1 MNILDQIDEPEKLK
15 RLTTA
20 ELVQL
25 AKEIRAFLVE
35 SVSKTGGHFGANLGV
50 VELTLALHRVFHSP
64 EDKIVWDVGHQAYVH
79 KLLTGRKEGFAS
91 LRQFGGMAGFPRRDE
106 SVHDQ
111 FGVGHASTSI
121 SAALGMAVARD
132 LQKKDNHVIAVIGD
146 GALTGG
152 MAMEALNHAGHL
164 GTNLLV
170 VLNDNEMSISEN
182 VGAVSKYLTKLRSD
196 PTYARAKADLEQIL
210 RRLPAIGNRLTNT
223 LERFKDGMR
232 NLVVPGQFFEA
243 FGFRYLGPVDGHD
256 LAGMI
261 HTLEDAKRLK
271 GPVLLHVITQ
281 KGKGY
286 ASAENAIDKWHAW
299 PTPKG
304 DKQTKSYSQIFAETL
319 RDLAKDDPRIV
330 AVSAAMLPGTG
341 LSAFQSAFPNRCFDV
356 GIAEQH
362 AATFCAGLATQ
373 GMRPVF
379 AVYSTFLQRA
389 YDQLIHDVAIQNLP
403 VLFAVDRAG
412 LVGADGETHQGAFDI
427 SYARTLPNLTIMMPK
442 DAAELRQMIHTA
454 LTLNGPCIVR
464 YPRADTH
471 PLVETSPIEH
481 VPIGKAE
488 IVREGSQV
496 AIFALGP
503 MVAMAETAADAL
515 LQAHGISAKVVNLR
529 FVKPLDEA
537 LVIECGRHMP
547 IVTVE
552 EASTLGGA
560 GSAILEALAAADV
573 CTPLHRLGLPDEF
586 IPHGG
591 RNELLKSIGLTVDGI
606 VQACLDVV
614 SVQTA
619 RQSHMLVED

>member
-1 MNILDQIDEPEKLK
+1 MNLLDEIKQPEQLK
-15 RLTTA
+15 HLTTSQLVRLA
-20 ELVQL
+20 EEV
-25 AKEIRAFLVE
+25 RAFLVE

-50 VELTLALHRVFHSP
+50 VELTLALHRVFDSP
-64 EDKIVWDVGHQAYVH
+64 TDKIVWDVGHQAYVH
-79 KLLTGRKEGFAS
+79 KLLTGRRPGFAS
-91 LRQFGGMAGFPRRDE
+91 LRQFGGMSGFPRRDE
-106 SVHDQ
+106 SEHDQ

-132 LQKKDNHVIAVIGD
+132 LQKQNHHVIAVIGD

-196 PTYARAKADLEQIL
+196 PAYARAKADLEQIL

-223 LERFKDGMR
+223 LERLKDSMR
-232 NLVVPGQFFEA
+232 NLIVPGQFFEA

-256 LAGMI
+256 LPTMI
-261 HTLEDAKRLK
+261 RTLEDAKRLK

-286 ASAENAIDKWHAW
+286 ASAEQAHDKWHAW

-304 DKQTKSYSQIFAETL
+304 DKSVKSYSQVFADTL
-319 RDLAKDDPRIV
+319 CELAAKDPRIV

-341 LSAFQSAFPNRCFDV
+341 LTSFQAAFPERCFDV

-362 AATFCAGLATQ
+362 ATTFCAGLATQ

-403 VLFAVDRAG
+403 VVFAVDRAG
-412 LVGADGETHQGAFDI
+412 LVGADGETHQGAFDV
-427 SYARTLPNLTIMMPK
+427 SYIRTLPNVTIMMPK
-442 DAAELRQMIHTA
+442 DAVELRQMIHTA
-454 LTLNGPCIVR
+454 FTIDGPCVVR
-464 YPRADTH
+464 YPRADTPPFDVAGSMT
-471 PLVETSPIEH
+471 PL
-481 VPIGKAE
+481 PIGRAE
-488 IVREGSQV
+488 VVRDGSDV

-503 MVAMAETAADAL
+503 MVSVAQQAAQQLSD
-515 LQAHGISAKVVNLR
+515 AHGVAAKVINLR
-529 FVKPLDEA
+529 FVKPLDAA
-537 LVIECGRHMP
+537 LVLECGRQMP
-547 IVTVE
+547 IVSVE
-552 EASTLGGA
+552 EASVPGGV
-560 GSAILEALAAADV
+560 GSAILEVLAQHDV
-573 CTPLHRLGLPDEF
+573 LTPVHCLGLPDAF
-586 IPHGG
+586 IPHGS
-591 RNELLKSIGLTVDGI
+591 RKELLESIGLTVDG
-606 VQACLDVV
+606 VVAGCLQVLQATKTDA
-614 SVQTA
+614 QAT
-619 RQSHMLVED
+619 VEK

>member
-15 RLTTA
+15 RLTTS

-25 AKEIRAFLVE
+25 AAEIRAFLVE

-79 KLLTGRKEGFAS
+79 KLLTGRREGFAS

-106 SVHDQ
+106 SEHDQ

-132 LQKKDNHVIAVIGD
+132 IQKKDNHVIAVIGD

-286 ASAENAIDKWHAW
+286 ASAENANDKWHAW

-304 DKQTKSYSQIFAETL
+304 DKQLKSYSQIFAETL

-341 LSAFQSAFPNRCFDV
+341 LTSFQSAFPDRCFDV

-427 SYARTLPNLTIMMPK
+427 SYARTLPNVTIMMPK

-454 LTLNGPCIVR
+454 FSLNGPCIVR
-464 YPRADTH
+464 YPRADTP
-471 PLVETSPIEH
+471 PLVETSPIED
-481 VPIGKAE
+481 VPIGRAE
-488 IVREGSQV
+488 VVREGSQV
-496 AIFALGP
+496 AILALGP
-503 MVAMAETAADAL
+503 MVAMAQTAADEL
-515 LQAHGISAKVVNLR
+515 QQAHGVSARVVNLR
-529 FVKPLDEA
+529 FVKPLDQE
-537 LVIECGRHMP
+537 LVVECGRHMP

-552 EASTLGGA
+552 EASIMGGV
-560 GSAILEALAAADV
+560 GSAILEALSAADV

-586 IPHGG
+586 VPHGG
-591 RNELLKSIGLTVDGI
+591 RNELLRSIGLTVDGI
-606 VQACLDVV
+606 VQACLDVI

-619 RQSHMLVED
+619 SPSQTAVED